1 MSVCDEKLRKALLEV
16 WEKENERLEEEM
28 KQYEPHVFSH
38 VGMIEE
44 KSFWGSLIFGESNLK
59 KNK

>member
-28 KQYEPHVFSH
+28 KQYELHVFSY
-38 VGMIEE
+38 VGVIEE
-44 KSFWGSLIFGESNLK
+44 ESV
-59 KNK
+59 